1 MTSEENPKS
10 QVQYVITNLELP
22 NRDRDNPL
30 LFDTKGEKRKVYPNN
45 RIFFDVM
52 GHANHLNSKPSMHM
66 SYARLNCWVQDW
78 CRIVSFWCNSL
89 DKNRLNFF

>member
-1 MTSEENPKS
+1 MRSEENPKS
-10 QVQYVITNLELP
+10 QLRDNEFGVP

-78 CRIVSFWCNSL
+78 CRIVSF
-89 DKNRLNFF
+89 